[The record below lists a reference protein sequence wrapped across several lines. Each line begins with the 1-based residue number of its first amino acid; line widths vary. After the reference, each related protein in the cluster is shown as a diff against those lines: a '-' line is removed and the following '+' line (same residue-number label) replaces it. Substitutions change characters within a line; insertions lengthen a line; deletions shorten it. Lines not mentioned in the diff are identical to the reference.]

1 MGADTPPGTG
11 AEREDAE
18 MLAVAQAS
26 TALLNAVN
34 GSDLSAV
41 LAQWC
46 DDGVLMP
53 PHHPSVHGRSEIE
66 RYFERLFRQNCF
78 KFSFSSSRVKVAG
91 DIALERVEY
100 FASSWSRDGGPEVR
114 DVGKGLHV
122 YRRQANGT
130 WKLAMDI
137 WNSDNPIPIPELL

>member
-1 MGADTPPGTG
+1 MGADTPPETR
-11 AEREDAE
+11 ADRVDAE
-18 MLAVAQAS
+18 MLAVSQAS
-26 TALLNAVN
+26 AALLKAVN

-53 PHHPSVHGRSEIE
+53 PHHPSVHGRSEIA
-66 RYFERLFRQNCF
+66 RYFERLFRQNRL
-78 KFSFSSSRVKVAG
+78 KFSFSSSRVEVAG

-100 FASSWSRDGGPEVR
+100 SASSWSRDGGPEVQ

-137 WNSDNPIPIPELL
+137 WNSDNPVSKLL